1 MRNPVP
7 GAERRSRMDPM
18 TTAPA
23 AEPTIFERII
33 AREIP
38 ADIVLETERIIA
50 IRDIAPQAPVHLLVI
65 PKTAE
70 HRTVAELAAADP
82 ALLAEVVATAQSLA
96 DEHADG
102 DYRLVFNSG
111 AGAGQ
116 TVFHVHA
123 HVLAGSLAEGSL
135 AH

>member
-1 MRNPVP
+1 M
-7 GAERRSRMDPM
+7 ESM